1 MVIRSVVAFTWVAG
15 TIYSMT
21 LGFSTNAVNDG
32 VCYSNVVWKS
42 QVAWLVHSIWYF
54 ISFFVIVLFIFTF
67 CYWRILVVVRRQA
80 SVMAGHSAPGPSA
93 VQTHSNQIQINVIKT
108 MTFISAF
115 YVVTWMPLNAYFMLI
130 DFNLVSYVEGVFSI
144 LTFVSSFYISANPFI
159 YAVKFDPVRQVLAS
173 LIPNSINVSMSN
185 IWVTRCRR

>member
-1 MVIRSVVAFTWVAG
+1 
-15 TIYSMT
+15 
-21 LGFSTNAVNDG
+21 
-32 VCYSNVVWKS
+32 
-42 QVAWLVHSIWYF
+42 
-54 ISFFVIVLFIFTF
+54 
-67 CYWRILVVVRRQA
+67 
-80 SVMAGHSAPGPSA
+80 
-93 VQTHSNQIQINVIKT
+93 

-130 DFNLVSYVEGVFSI
+130 DFNLVSYVEGVFST
-144 LTFVSSFYISANPFI
+144 LTFVSFFYISANPFI